1 MEAGIP
7 ILPIY
12 CLFLSQHT
20 ILCTRIGR
28 FALRWT
34 LEGGVHGTG
43 TESEDHEQRAI
54 ITGR

>member
-7 ILPIY
+7 IMPIY
-12 CLFLSQHT
+12 CLFLSQQM
-20 ILCTRIGR
+20 ILCTRTRR
-28 FALRWT
+28 FTLLWT

-43 TESEDHEQRAI
+43 TKSEDYEKRAI